1 MKGRNEMEKICLTK
15 EGAILK
21 KNKAV
26 TGNVFSLLS
35 HTIELAP
42 GFTLASFFALIS
54 QYPCLIKMSELLDTY
69 LTMATASPQFPQT
82 REIEGLVFFKTIAMK
97 GFPGKPGIQIYNS
110 LKGIKNNQTRDLK
123 FFQMESLLEHE
134 LILGELKHII
144 FGDGQD
150 MFTYETFYSLFE
162 LIEGITWEMS
172 FNFNP
177 LQCSIRG

>member
-1 MKGRNEMEKICLTK
+1 MEKICLTK
-15 EGAILK
+15 EGIILK
-21 KNKAV
+21 KDKPV
-26 TGNVFSLLS
+26 TDMVFSFLS
-35 HTIELAP
+35 HTLVLEP
-42 GFTLASFFALIS
+42 GFTLASFFNLVAN
-54 QYPCLIKMSELLDTY
+54 YPELLKMSKLLDA
-69 LTMATASPQFPQT
+69 LLAMANTGKKQFAKT
-82 REIEGLVFFKTIAMK
+82 HEIEGLIFYKTIAMK
-97 GFPGKPGIQIYNS
+97 GFPGKPSIQIYNC
-110 LKGIKNNQTRDLK
+110 LKGIKENETHALK

-134 LILGELKHII
+134 LILGDLKHII

>member
-1 MKGRNEMEKICLTK
+1 MGMEKVSLTK
-15 EGAILK
+15 EGIILK
-21 KNKAV
+21 RDKPV

-42 GFTLASFFALIS
+42 GFTLASFFTLVS
-54 QYPCLIKMSELLDTY
+54 HYPELIKLSELLDTY
-69 LTMATASPQFPQT
+69 LTMATTGTQFPKT

-97 GFPGKPGIQIYNS
+97 GFPGKPGIRIYNS
-110 LKGIKNNQTRDLK
+110 LKGVKENQTKALK
-123 FFQMESLLEHE
+123 FFQMESLLDHE
-134 LILGELKHII
+134 LNLGDLKHII

-150 MFTYETFYSLFE
+150 IFTYESFYSLFE

>member
-1 MKGRNEMEKICLTK
+1 MEKISLTK
-15 EGAILK
+15 EGLILK
-21 KNKAV
+21 KNIPV

-35 HTIELAP
+35 HTIVLAP
-42 GFTLASFFALIS
+42 GFTLASFFS
-54 QYPCLIKMSELLDTY
+54 MVSKYPDLIKMSELLDTF
-69 LTMATASPQFPQT
+69 LTMAAAGNGQFPQT
-82 REIEGLVFFKTIAMK
+82 REIEGLVFYKTIAMK
-97 GFPGKPGIQIYNS
+97 GFPGKPGIQIYNC
-110 LKGIKNNQTRDLK
+110 LKGIKDNQTKALK

-134 LILGELKHII
+134 LILGDLKHVI

-150 MFTYETFYSLFE
+150 MFTYETCYSLFE

>member
-1 MKGRNEMEKICLTK
+1 MEKITLTK
-15 EGAILK
+15 EGLILK
-21 KNKAV
+21 KKTAV
-26 TGNVFSLLS
+26 TVDVFSLLS
-35 HTIELAP
+35 NTIELEP

-54 QYPCLIKMSELLDTY
+54 QYPELIKMSQLLETF
-69 LTMATASPQFPQT
+69 LTMVKAGNGQFPKT
-82 REIEGLVFFKTIAMK
+82 LEIEKLVFFKTIAMK

-110 LKGIKNNQTRDLK
+110 LKGIKDNQTKILK

-134 LILGELKHII
+134 LILGDLKHII

-162 LIEGITWEMS
+162 LIEGVTWEMS

>member
-1 MKGRNEMEKICLTK
+1 MEKICLTK
-15 EGAILK
+15 EGVILK

-35 HTIELAP
+35 HTIVLAP

-69 LTMATASPQFPQT
+69 LTMAKNSNGQFPQT

-110 LKGIKNNQTRDLK
+110 LKGRNGDETKALK
-123 FFQMESLLEHE
+123 FFQMDSLLEHE
-134 LILGELKHII
+134 LILGDLKHVI
-144 FGDGQD
+144 FGDNQD
-150 MFTYETFYSLFE
+150 LFTYETFYSLFE
-162 LIEGITWEMS
+162 LIEGIAWEMS

-177 LQCSIRG
+177 LQCSIRR

>member
-1 MKGRNEMEKICLTK
+1 MEKVSLTK
-15 EGAILK
+15 DGIIMK
-21 KNKAV
+21 KGKPV
-26 TGNVFSLLS
+26 TDNVFSLLS
-35 HTIELAP
+35 NIIELES
-42 GFTLASFFALIS
+42 GFTLASFFAMVAR
-54 QYPCLIKMSELLDTY
+54 YREFIKMSELLETF
-69 LTMATASPQFPQT
+69 LSITEAANGQFPKT
-82 REIEGLVFFKTIAMK
+82 HEIEGLIFYKTIAMK

-110 LKGIKNNQTRDLK
+110 LKGIKDTRTKALK

-134 LILGELKHII
+134 LILGDLKHIV

>member
-1 MKGRNEMEKICLTK
+1 MEKICLTK
-15 EGAILK
+15 EGIILK
-21 KNKAV
+21 RDKPVKGSA
-26 TGNVFSLLS
+26 FSLLS

-54 QYPCLIKMSELLDTY
+54 KYPELIKMSQLLDTF
-69 LTMATASPQFPQT
+69 LTMAKAGGQFSKT
-82 REIEGLVFFKTIAMK
+82 SDIEGLVFFKTVAMK
-97 GFPGKPGIQIYNS
+97 GFPGKPEIQIYNS
-110 LKGIKNNQTRDLK
+110 LKGIKDNQNKALK

-134 LILGELKHII
+134 LILGDLKHII
-144 FGDGQD
+144 FGDELD
-150 MFTYETFYSLFE
+150 MFTYETFYSFFE

>member
-1 MKGRNEMEKICLTK
+1 MEKIMLTPK
-15 EGAILK
+15 GVILK
-21 KNKAV
+21 KGKPV
-26 TGNVFSLLS
+26 TNNIFAFLS
-35 HTIELAP
+35 HTIKLES
-42 GFTLASFFALIS
+42 GFTLSSFFAMVS
-54 QYPCLIKMSELLDTY
+54 RYPELIKLSQFLDTY
-69 LTMATASPQFPQT
+69 LAMARTGDGKFPKT
-82 REIEGLVFFKTIAMK
+82 REIERLVFFKTIAMK

-110 LKGIKNNQTRDLK
+110 LKGTKEDQTKALK

-134 LILGELKHII
+134 LILGDLKHII

>member
-1 MKGRNEMEKICLTK
+1 MEKIILTPK
-15 EGAILK
+15 GIILK
-21 KNKAV
+21 KGKPVKDNI
-26 TGNVFSLLS
+26 FSFLS
-35 HTIELAP
+35 HAIELEP
-42 GFTLASFFALIS
+42 GFTLSSFFAMVS
-54 QYPCLIKMSELLDTY
+54 QYPELIKLSQFLDTY
-69 LTMATASPQFPQT
+69 LIMATAGNGKFPKT
-82 REIEGLVFFKTIAMK
+82 LEIENLVFFKTIAMK

-110 LKGIKNNQTRDLK
+110 LKGIKEDQTKALK
-123 FFQMESLLEHE
+123 FFQMESLLEHK
-134 LILGELKHII
+134 LILGDLKHII